1 MIQSDSVLYK
11 FFEIMI
17 KMRKPVCLLIAAM
30 LICGAVAVSCK
41 SKKNVEIKPVKGV
54 LENPIGSLKAPEIV
68 EATINRHVLDS
79 CYESILKDTVSN
91 VSVWSL
97 IRGVGDQSTEGF
109 GLVVVNK
116 GYATAFPDFRHGNN
130 PSARYDSVS
139 GDLWLTGG
147 VMEGTGVLVERPCL
161 LRFREKGNA
170 YLAAAIDPYEMQQ
183 ALCKELSYS
192 VDGENIT
199 LYNGDKELVTVTNTI
214 KDMGDFYDDVVW
226 IGEQLTYDVS
236 GENIYVHVVP
246 GVNFVTGKVLHY
258 DDMPTI
264 TALVTLT
271 DGGGF
276 TLSDVKVE
284 N

>member
-1 MIQSDSVLYK
+1 M
-11 FFEIMI
+11 
-17 KMRKPVCLLIAAM
+17 KMRKPVCLLIAVM
-30 LICGAVAVSCK
+30 LICGAVSVSCK
-41 SKKNVEIKPVKGV
+41 SKKKVEIKPVKGV
-54 LENPIGSLKAPEIV
+54 LENPLGTLKAPEIV
-68 EATINRHVLDS
+68 ETTINRHVLDS
-79 CYESILKDTVSN
+79 CYENIYHDTVSN

-97 IRGVGDQSTEGF
+97 VRCVGEQSSEGF
-109 GLVVVNK
+109 GIVVVNK

-147 VMEGTGVLVERPCL
+147 VMEGTGVLVERPSL

-170 YLAAAIDPYEMQQ
+170 YMATAIDPYEMQQ
-183 ALCKELSYS
+183 ALCRELSYS
-192 VDGENIT
+192 VDGDNIT

-214 KDMGDFYDDVVW
+214 KDMGGFYDDVVW
-226 IGEQLTYDVS
+226 IGEQLTYDIS
-236 GENIYVHVVP
+236 GENIYVHVIP

-264 TALVTLT
+264 SARVTLN

>member
-1 MIQSDSVLYK
+1 
-11 FFEIMI
+11 MI
-17 KMRKPVCLLIAAM
+17 KMRKTVCLLIAAILM
-30 LICGAVAVSCK
+30 CGAVAVSCK
-41 SKKNVEIKPVKGV
+41 GKKKVEIKPVKGV
-54 LENPIGSLKAPEIV
+54 LENPVGPLKAPEIV
-68 EATINRHVLDS
+68 EATINRHVLDT
-79 CYESILKDTVSN
+79 CYETILKDTVSG

-109 GLVVVNK
+109 GIVVVNK

-236 GENIYVHVVP
+236 GKNIYVHVVP

-264 TALVTLT
+264 SALVTLT

>member
-1 MIQSDSVLYK
+1 
-11 FFEIMI
+11 MI
-17 KMRKPVCLLIAAM
+17 KMRKTVCLLIAAILM
-30 LICGAVAVSCK
+30 CGAVAVSCK
-41 SKKNVEIKPVKGV
+41 GKKKVEIKPVKGV
-54 LENPIGSLKAPEIV
+54 LENPVGPLKAPEIV
-68 EATINRHVLDS
+68 EATINRHVLDT
-79 CYESILKDTVSN
+79 CYETILKDTVSG

-109 GLVVVNK
+109 GIVVVNK

-147 VMEGTGVLVERPCL
+147 VMEGTGVLVERPSL

-170 YLAAAIDPYEMQQ
+170 YMAAAIDPYEMQQ
-183 ALCKELSYS
+183 ALCEKLNYS
-192 VDGENIT
+192 VDGEKIT
-199 LYNGDKELVTVTNTI
+199 LYDGDKELVTVTNTI

-226 IGEQLTYDVS
+226 IGEQLTYDIS
-236 GENIYVHVVP
+236 GENLYVHVIP

-264 TALVTLT
+264 TARVTLNG
-271 DGGGF
+271 DGGF

>member
-1 MIQSDSVLYK
+1 M
-11 FFEIMI
+11 M
-17 KMRKPVCLLIAAM
+17 KMRKPVCLLIAVM
-30 LICGAVAVSCK
+30 LICGAVSVSCK
-41 SKKNVEIKPVKGV
+41 SKKKVEIKPVKGV
-54 LENPIGSLKAPEIV
+54 LENPISSLKAPEIV

-79 CYESILKDTVSN
+79 CYESILNDTVSN

-97 IRGVGDQSTEGF
+97 IRAIEEQSTEGF
-109 GLVVVNK
+109 GIVVVNK

-147 VMEGTGVLVERPCL
+147 VMEGTGVLVERPSL

-170 YLAAAIDPYEMQQ
+170 YMAAAIDPYEMQQ
-183 ALCKELSYS
+183 ALCRELSYS
-192 VDGENIT
+192 VDGDNIT

-214 KDMGDFYDDVVW
+214 KDMGGFYDDVVW
-226 IGEQLTYDVS
+226 IGEQLTYDIS
-236 GENIYVHVVP
+236 GENIYVHVIP

-264 TALVTLT
+264 SARVTLN

-276 TLSDVKVE
+276 TLSDVKIE

>member
-1 MIQSDSVLYK
+1 MK
-11 FFEIMI
+11 NFEIMM
-17 KMRKPVCLLIAAM
+17 KMRKPVCLLIAVM
-30 LICGAVAVSCK
+30 LICGAVSVSCK
-41 SKKNVEIKPVKGV
+41 SKKKVEIKPVKGV
-54 LENPIGSLKAPEIV
+54 LENPLGTLKAPEIV
-68 EATINRHVLDS
+68 ETTINRHVLDS
-79 CYESILKDTVSN
+79 CYENIYHDTVSN

-97 IRGVGDQSTEGF
+97 VRCVGEQSSEGF
-109 GLVVVNK
+109 GIVVVNK

-147 VMEGTGVLVERPCL
+147 VMEGTGVLVERPSL

-170 YLAAAIDPYEMQQ
+170 YMAAAIDPYEMQQ
-183 ALCKELSYS
+183 ALCRELSYS
-192 VDGENIT
+192 VDGDNIT

-214 KDMGDFYDDVVW
+214 KDMGGFYDDVVW
-226 IGEQLTYDVS
+226 IGEQLTYDIS
-236 GENIYVHVVP
+236 GENIYVHVIP

-264 TALVTLT
+264 SARVTLN

>member
-1 MIQSDSVLYK
+1 
-11 FFEIMI
+11 MI
-17 KMRKPVCLLIAAM
+17 KMRKTVSLLIAAILM
-30 LICGAVAVSCK
+30 CGAVAVSCK
-41 SKKNVEIKPVKGV
+41 SKKKVEIKPVKGV
-54 LENPIGSLKAPEIV
+54 LENPVGPLKAPEIV
-68 EATINRHVLDS
+68 ESTINRHVLDT
-79 CYESILKDTVSN
+79 CYEIILKDTVNN

-109 GLVVVNK
+109 GIVVVNK
-116 GYATAFPDFRHGNN
+116 GFATAFPDFRHGNN

-147 VMEGTGVLVERPCL
+147 AMEGTGVLVERPSL
-161 LRFREKGNA
+161 LRFHEKGNA
-170 YLAAAIDPYEMQQ
+170 YLATAIDPYEMQQ

-192 VDGENIT
+192 VDGDNIT

-226 IGEQLTYDVS
+226 IGEQLTYDLS
-236 GENIYVHVVP
+236 GENLYVHVIP

-264 TALVTLT
+264 SARVTLT
-271 DGGGF
+271 GDGGF
-276 TLSDVKVE
+276 TLSDVKIE

>member
-1 MIQSDSVLYK
+1 MK
-11 FFEIMI
+11 NFEIMM
-17 KMRKPVCLLIAAM
+17 KMRKPVCLLIAVM
-30 LICGAVAVSCK
+30 LICGAVSVSCK
-41 SKKNVEIKPVKGV
+41 SKKKVEIKPVKGV
-54 LENPIGSLKAPEIV
+54 LENPISSLKAPEIV

-79 CYESILKDTVSN
+79 CYESILNDTVSN

-97 IRGVGDQSTEGF
+97 IRAIEEQSTEGF
-109 GLVVVNK
+109 GIVVVNK

-147 VMEGTGVLVERPCL
+147 VMEGTGVLVERPSL

-170 YLAAAIDPYEMQQ
+170 YMAAAIDPYEMQQ
-183 ALCKELSYS
+183 ALCRELSYS
-192 VDGENIT
+192 VDGDNIT

-214 KDMGDFYDDVVW
+214 KDMGGFYDDVVW
-226 IGEQLTYDVS
+226 IGEQLTYDIS
-236 GENIYVHVVP
+236 GENIYVHVIP
-246 GVNFVTGKVLHY
+246 GVNFVTGEVLHY

-264 TALVTLT
+264 SARVTLN

-276 TLSDVKVE
+276 TLSDVKIE